1 MKIFKNFIF
10 LPTYRLIYRFHWGD
24 LLDKNGLVYRSI
36 IMVIMNFFIRIIG
49 FVYGI
54 FLSRLLGA
62 ETLGLIELASSTLM
76 VFLIITTSGIPTS
89 VTKLVAEENSRN
101 NPHNVEMIYQ
111 STMKFNLFTSIILG
125 LILFIFA
132 EFIALNIFKNK
143 DMLIGIYLLIPALII
158 LSLSNI
164 LRSYFYG
171 MKNMITPSFAQIIEH
186 TTRFIFVIGL
196 LYYLKPTDPIQGA
209 IIAIMGVGIGEFFD
223 LLWSL
228 YNRKRL
234 YGSKTSFLTHRQ
246 STQFLAKVL
255 YTALPLTISGFF
267 RVVLMFSNSVLVPSR
282 LISSGYSSSEAMAIF
297 GRITGMT
304 MPLITLPF
312 IVTSA
317 LSINLITSLSEK
329 MVLKRYKSLRHDIE
343 LSIKIT
349 LLISIPLMILYIA
362 LSKPIAYF
370 LYNDLLV
377 ANYIQIMGYITVFF
391 ALQQTLSGILYGI
404 GKQTSATINR
414 ISGMVFRVILIYIL
428 MGNPKIGING
438 FFISFF
444 ASVFITISLDLFSLK
459 NVIKIKLNYF
469 DIVIKPLLASIFMVG
484 FMYKFTYDIDSLQ
497 FSSPMAFLSTLFVAA
512 LAYVFILILTK
523 AIPKKL
529 F

>member
-1 MKIFKNFIF
+1 
-10 LPTYRLIYRFHWGD
+10 
-24 LLDKNGLVYRSI
+24 
-36 IMVIMNFFIRIIG
+36 MVIMNFFIRMIG

-62 ETLGLIELASSTLM
+62 ETLGLMQIANSTLM
-76 VFLIITTSGIPTS
+76 VFLILTTSGIPTAI
-89 VTKLVAEENSRN
+89 TKLVSEENSKKN
-101 NPHNVEMIYQ
+101 LNNVEEIYK
-111 STMKFNLFTSIILG
+111 STMIFNLLTSIGLG
-125 LILFIFA
+125 LFLFLFA
-132 EFIALNIFKNK
+132 EFIAINIFKNE
-143 DMLIGIYLLIPALII
+143 DMLIIVYLLIPALII
-158 LSLSNI
+158 ISLSNI

-171 MKNMITPSFAQIIEH
+171 MKNIITPSIAQIIEH
-186 TTRFIFVIGL
+186 MTRFIFVIGL
-196 LYYLKPTDPIQGA
+196 LYYLKPTNPIQGA

-223 LLWSL
+223 LLWSV
-228 YNRKRL
+228 YNKKRL
-234 YGSKTSFLTHRQ
+234 YESKAGFLTHRQ
-246 STQFLAKVL
+246 NTKVLAKVL

-267 RVVLMFSNSVLVPSR
+267 RVILMFSNSVLVPSR
-282 LISSGYSSSEAMAIF
+282 LMTAGYSSSEAMSIF

-329 MVLKRYKSLRHDIE
+329 MVLKRYKGLRHDIE

-349 LLISIPLMILYIA
+349 LLISIPLMILYIS

-370 LYNDLLV
+370 LYNDILV
-377 ANYIQIMGYITVFF
+377 ADYIQIMGYITVFF

-404 GKQTSATINR
+404 GEQTSATINR

-444 ASVFITISLDLFSLK
+444 ISVFITISLDLLCLK

-469 DIVIKPLLASIFMVG
+469 DVVIKPLLASLFMVG
-484 FMYKFTYDIDSLQ
+484 FMYKFTYGIDSLQ
-497 FSSPMAFLSTLFVAA
+497 LSSPMAFLSTLFVAA
-512 LAYVFILILTK
+512 LAYVFILILTS

-529 F
+529 FKLK